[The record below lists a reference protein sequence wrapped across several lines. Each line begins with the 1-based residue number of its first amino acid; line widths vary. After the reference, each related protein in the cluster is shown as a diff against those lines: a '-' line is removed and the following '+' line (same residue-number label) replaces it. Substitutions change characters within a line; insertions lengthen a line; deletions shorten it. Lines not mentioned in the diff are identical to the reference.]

1 MNLILGLILATIIS
15 WLNFVIVDT
24 FLGLPEAP
32 GVKGAETVGYSIK
45 NRKGDLAGGFFQGNI
60 LCSPDASAGTLIASI
75 GVYILG
81 IQGGL
86 IAALLVYIGN
96 RLCADPGYAGTT
108 GALTM
113 TLLIFIFSFI
123 GIHILIHWNHSR
135 DVHLWNGNCNIHYS
149 RNSPSYKFK
158 IDWKNSKILWQI
170 Y

>member
-1 MNLILGLILATIIS
+1 MDLIIGLILATIIS

-60 LCSPDASAGTLIASI
+60 LCSPDASAGTLMASI

-113 TLLIFIFSFI
+113 TLLIFIFS
-123 GIHILIHWNHSR
+123 

-149 RNSPSYKFK
+149 RNSPSYKFQ
-158 IDWKNSKILWQI
+158 INWKNSKILW
-170 Y
+170 

>member
-86 IAALLVYIGN
+86 IADYVQILVMLEQLALW
-96 RLCADPGYAGTT
+96 P
-108 GALTM
+108 
-113 TLLIFIFSFI
+113 
-123 GIHILIHWNHSR
+123 W
-135 DVHLWNGNCNIHYS
+135 HYS
-149 RNSPSYKFK
+149 YSYSHSLESLQRCSFVE
-158 IDWKNSKILWQI
+158 W
-170 Y
+170 

>member
-81 IQGGL
+81 IQG
-86 IAALLVYIGN
+86 V
-96 RLCADPGYAGTT
+96 
-108 GALTM
+108 
-113 TLLIFIFSFI
+113 FSFI
-123 GIHILIHWNHSR
+123 GITPEMFICGMVIAIFTIQGIHHPTSSRLI
-135 DVHLWNGNCNIHYS
+135 G
-149 RNSPSYKFK
+149 K
-158 IDWKNSKILWQI
+158 IAKSFGRYTK
-170 Y
+170 YE

>member
-1 MNLILGLILATIIS
+1 MDLIIGLILATIIS

-32 GVKGAETVGYSIK
+32 GVKGAKTVGYSIK

-60 LCSPDASAGTLIASI
+60 LCSPDASAGTLMASI

-86 IAALLVYIGN
+86 IAALLVY
-96 RLCADPGYAGTT
+96 
-108 GALTM
+108 
-113 TLLIFIFSFI
+113 LLIR
-123 GIHILIHWNHSR
+123 WNHSR
-135 DVHLWNGNCNIHYS
+135 DVHLWNGNCYIHYS
-149 RNSPSYKFK
+149 RNSPSNKFK
-158 IDWKNSKILWQI
+158 IAWKNSKILWQI

>member
-81 IQGGL
+81 IQG
-86 IAALLVYIGN
+86 
-96 RLCADPGYAGTT
+96 LCADPGYAGTT

-123 GIHILIHWNHSR
+123 GITPEMFICGMVIAIFTIQGIHHPTSSRLI
-135 DVHLWNGNCNIHYS
+135 G
-149 RNSPSYKFK
+149 K
-158 IDWKNSKILWQI
+158 IAKSFGRYTK
-170 Y
+170 YE

>member
-1 MNLILGLILATIIS
+1 MNLIIGLILATIIS

-96 RLCADPGYAGTT
+96 RLCADPGYAGTC

-113 TLLIFIFSFI
+113 TVILYIFTTFFSFTAEMFI
-123 GIHILIHWNHSR
+123 VGMVIAIFTIQGISHP
-135 DVHLWNGNCNIHYS
+135 YS
-149 RNSPSYKFK
+149 TKLLGQIAAKFK
-158 IDWKNSKILWQI
+158 RSTKFE
-170 Y
+170 

>member
-113 TLLIFIFSFI
+113 TLLIF
-123 GIHILIHWNHSR
+123 
-135 DVHLWNGNCNIHYS
+135 NGNCNIHYS
-149 RNSPSYKFK
+149 RNSPSYKFQ
-158 IDWKNSKILWQI
+158 INWKNSKILWQI

>member
-96 RLCADPGYAGTT
+96 RLCA

-123 GIHILIHWNHSR
+123 GITPEMFICGMVIAIFTIQGIHHPTSSRLI
-135 DVHLWNGNCNIHYS
+135 G
-149 RNSPSYKFK
+149 K
-158 IDWKNSKILWQI
+158 IV
-170 Y
+170 

>member
-60 LCSPDASAGTLIASI
+60 LCSPDASAGTLIAS
-75 GVYILG
+75 
-81 IQGGL
+81 
-86 IAALLVYIGN
+86 
-96 RLCADPGYAGTT
+96 LCADPGYAGTT

-123 GIHILIHWNHSR
+123 GITPEMFICGMVIAIFTIQGIHHPTSSRLI
-135 DVHLWNGNCNIHYS
+135 G
-149 RNSPSYKFK
+149 K
-158 IDWKNSKILWQI
+158 IAKSFGRYTK
-170 Y
+170 YE

>member
-1 MNLILGLILATIIS
+1 MDLIFGLILATIIS

-96 RLCADPGYAGTT
+96 RLCADPGYAGTC

-113 TLLIFIFSFI
+113 TVILYIFTTFFSFTAEMFI
-123 GIHILIHWNHSR
+123 VGMVIAIFTIQGISHP
-135 DVHLWNGNCNIHYS
+135 YS
-149 RNSPSYKFK
+149 TKLLGQIAAKFNRSTK
-158 IDWKNSKILWQI
+158 FE
-170 Y
+170 

>member
-1 MNLILGLILATIIS
+1 MDLIIGLILATIIS
-15 WLNFVIVDT
+15 WLNFVMVDT

-60 LCSPDASAGTLIASI
+60 LCSPDASAGTLMASI

-96 RLCADPGYAGTT
+96 RLCADPGYAGTI

-113 TLLIFIFSFI
+113 TVLIFLFSFI
-123 GIHILIHWNHSR
+123 GITPEMFICGMVIAIFTIQGIHHPTSSRLI
-135 DVHLWNGNCNIHYS
+135 G
-149 RNSPSYKFK
+149 K
-158 IDWKNSKILWQI
+158 IAKSFGRYTK
-170 Y
+170 YE